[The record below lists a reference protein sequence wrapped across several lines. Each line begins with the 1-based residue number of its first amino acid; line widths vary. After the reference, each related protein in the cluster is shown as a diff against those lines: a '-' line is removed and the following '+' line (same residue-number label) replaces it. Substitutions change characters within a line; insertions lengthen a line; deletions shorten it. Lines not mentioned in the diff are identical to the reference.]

1 MAGKLLELLMQ
12 SLDSWGI
19 VAKHVMEQRQAEAAH
34 ERLVREAR
42 QSTAVQRPGLWAALR
57 SRMRSWSSSRS
68 SRVCTNEAV
77 FE

>member
-12 SLDSWGI
+12 SLDSMEI
-19 VAKHVMEQRQAEAAH
+19 LAKQVIEQRQAEAAH
-34 ERLVREAR
+34 ERLVSEAL
-42 QSTAVQRPGLWAALR
+42 QFTAVQRPGLWAALR

-68 SRVCTNEAV
+68 SGVCTNEAV

>member
-19 VAKHVMEQRQAEAAH
+19 LAQQVMEERQAEAAH
-34 ERLVREAR
+34 ERLVHEAR
-42 QSTAVQRPGLWAALR
+42 QFTAVQRPGLWAALR
-57 SRMRSWSSSRS
+57 SRMRSWSYSRS
-68 SRVCTNEAV
+68 SGVCTNEAV

>member
-12 SLDSWGI
+12 SLDSLEI
-19 VAKHVMEQRQAEAAH
+19 LAKQVMEQRQAEAAH
-34 ERLVREAR
+34 EHLVREAR
-42 QSTAVQRPGLWAALR
+42 QFTAVQRPGLWATLR

-68 SRVCTNEAV
+68 SGVCTNEAV

>member
-19 VAKHVMEQRQAEAAH
+19 LAKQVMEQRQAEAAH

-42 QSTAVQRPGLWAALR
+42 QFTAKQRPGLWAALR

-68 SRVCTNEAV
+68 SGVCTNEAV

>member
-19 VAKHVMEQRQAEAAH
+19 LAQHVMEERQAEAAH

-42 QSTAVQRPGLWAALR
+42 QFTAVQRPRLWAELR
-57 SRMRSWSSSRS
+57 SREILELLTFQW
-68 SRVCTNEAV
+68 RVHKRGCV
-77 FE
+77 

>member
-12 SLDSWGI
+12 SLDSFGI
-19 VAKHVMEQRQAEAAH
+19 LAKYFMEERQAEAAH

-42 QSTAVQRPGLWAALR
+42 QFTAVQRPGLWAALR

-68 SRVCTNEAV
+68 SGVCTNEAV